1 MQKIVRWA
9 DETLTNFASRIVV
22 CALLVLP
29 SAAPVHAAK
38 KVITPETIKED
49 LIVAHCKAEAKK
61 YYSIVQIRKRRA
73 FERDCIER
81 ARR

>member
-1 MQKIVRWA
+1 MQMKSITQLVSPLVASVFLMLTIATPA
-9 DETLTNFASRIVV
+9 D
-22 CALLVLP
+22 
-29 SAAPVHAAK
+29 AAK

-73 FERDCIER
+73 YEQDCIER

>member
-1 MQKIVRWA
+1 VLWP
-9 DETLTNFASRIVV
+9 DESIMHLASGIVV
-22 CALLVLP
+22 GALLVLP

>member
-1 MQKIVRWA
+1 MKLAGHILA
-9 DETLTNFASRIVV
+9 G
-22 CALLVLP
+22 ALLTV
-29 SAAPVHAAK
+29 SIAAPAGAAK

-61 YYSIVQIRKRRA
+61 YYSIVQLRKRRA
-73 FERDCIER
+73 YEQDCIER

>member
-1 MQKIVRWA
+1 VK
-9 DETLTNFASRIVV
+9 LASHILAG
-22 CALLVLP
+22 ALLVL
-29 SAAPVHAAK
+29 SSVATGHAAK

-61 YYSIVQIRKRRA
+61 YYSIVQLRKRRA
-73 FERDCIER
+73 YEQDCIER